1 MVRTKE
7 GEQRMSEQSEK
18 SEKPGKDEK
27 NQKRKK
33 IIIAIIIVLLL
44 IAIIILLILLLKK
57 PEEEGRGS
65 VRVVNE
71 ETAGTVMDDMR
82 DEVAKGI
89 FQCEMSM
96 KWFYPNGTLGESDA
110 YVANSKENKYPI
122 YFDVILEDT
131 NETVY
136 SSPVLPVGT
145 NVSGFALDKE
155 LPAGNHRATVMYTLV
170 EDVESQKEIS
180 QAGFIVNIEVQN

>member
-1 MVRTKE
+1 
-7 GEQRMSEQSEK
+7 MSEQSEK

-82 DEVAKGI
+82 DEVAKGM
-89 FQCEMSM
+89 FECEMSM
-96 KWFYPNGTLGESDA
+96 NWTVTGGTQTDA
-110 YVANSKENKYPI
+110 YVGNSGANTYPI
-122 YFDVILEDT
+122 YFDVILDET
-131 NETVY
+131 NEVLY
-136 SSPVLPVGT
+136 SSPVLPVGS
-145 NVSGFALDKE
+145 NVAEFSLDKP
-155 LPAGNHRATVMYTLV
+155 LAVGKHKATVMYTLV

-180 QAGFIVNIEVQN
+180 QAGFVVNIEVLN